1 VTAAAN
7 RGSARRGF
15 ASDNAATIHPEV
27 LAAIAEAN
35 TGHAYGYG
43 HDPLTE
49 RLAERFREHFG
60 EAARA
65 YPVWGGTAANV
76 LCLRAV
82 CRPWEGA
89 ICASTAHLNVDECG
103 APEAIA
109 GVKLLTVEAEDG
121 KLTPA
126 AAERLIIRIGDEH
139 AVQPR
144 VISISQATE
153 LGTLYTPDEILA
165 LAELAHAR
173 EMLLHL
179 DGARLANAAAALETS
194 LGAITTDVGVDLLS
208 FGGTKNGLL
217 GAEAVVFLAAGLGGG
232 FEYLRKQSLQLASK
246 MRYLSAQLDALLT
259 DELWRRSASQAN
271 AMATRLAG
279 GVRDL
284 PDVTITRPVQAN
296 AVFAR
301 IPHAAIAEL
310 QREYDFYVWDEHTDE
325 VRWMCAWDTTEE
337 DVDEFIAALERAVG

>member
-1 VTAAAN
+1 V
-7 RGSARRGF
+7 
-15 ASDNAATIHPEV
+15 HPEV
-27 LAAIAEAN
+27 LAAIEEAN
-35 TGHAYGYG
+35 VGHAYGYG

-49 RLAERFREHFG
+49 RLADRFREHFG
-60 EAARA
+60 DQARA

-82 CRPWEGA
+82 CRPWEAA
-89 ICASTAHLNVDECG
+89 ICAATAHLHVDECG

-109 GVKLLTVEAEDG
+109 GLKLLTAEGEDG

-126 AAERLIIRIGDEH
+126 AVKRLIVRVGDEH

-153 LGTLYTPDEILA
+153 LGTLYAPDELVR
-165 LAELAHAR
+165 LAELAH
-173 EMLLHL
+173 EHGLLLHI
-179 DGARLANAAAALETS
+179 DGARLANAAATLGTS
-194 LGAITTDVGVDLLS
+194 LRGITSDAGVDLLS

-217 GAEAVVFLAAGLGGG
+217 GAEAVVFLSPELGAG

-259 DELWRRSASQAN
+259 DELWLRNASQAN
-271 AMATRLAG
+271 AMASRLAAR
-279 GVRDL
+279 VRDL
-284 PDVTITRPVQAN
+284 PGVTITRPVQAN

-301 IPHAAIAEL
+301 LPHDAIEVL

-325 VRWMCAWDTTEE
+325 VRWMCSWDTTEE
-337 DVDEFIAALERAVG
+337 DVDEFAAALERAVG